1 MWKRRTSLID
11 SAHPRSVSS
20 RPKCHWIC
28 LPRRCRT
35 ARPCWSACLTGES
48 VGKMARCG
56 ESLSR
61 KKLLGMNANAVMMG
75 VSLRVESRRKF
86 HGHTYTFSPFRFFFP
101 VCSNFSLILASRHVK
116 NLKFPFIRLNA
127 LMIGS
132 KPNVSV
138 DRIIWHLVKL
148 FGSPCDYNLIRK
160 CEKLVGFIGTWKP
173 EMRSSL
179 KGRESSMESAVQGK
193 QAYPMLS
200 N

>member
-1 MWKRRTSLID
+1 
-11 SAHPRSVSS
+11 
-20 RPKCHWIC
+20 
-28 LPRRCRT
+28 
-35 ARPCWSACLTGES
+35 
-48 VGKMARCG
+48 
-56 ESLSR
+56 
-61 KKLLGMNANAVMMG
+61 MNANAVMMG
-75 VSLRVESRRKF
+75 VSLLRVESRCARRNF
-86 HGHTYTFSPFRFFFP
+86 MVTRTLSLRFASFFP
-101 VCSNFSLILASRHVK
+101 FAPIFIFILAATRK
-116 NLKFPFIRLNA
+116 KFYFPFIRLNA

-173 EMRSSL
+173 EMKSSL